1 MRFLKT
7 YTLFLFALFAVSC
20 IKYDMSYP
28 RILAEFTEFT
38 AEGAKSVTIDPA
50 TMTVFIT
57 LDEQSDLAQV
67 KVQSVALNEKASFK
81 GGDLP
86 SVLDLRNPYKVTLS
100 MYQDYI
106 WTIKA
111 EQPVER
117 YVKCANQVGDASI
130 SVNRRE
136 VYVYISMSQRLK
148 YLEIKDMKLDLVG
161 SEVLSTTG
169 YHVEDNVSV
178 EKTLDCSFPMILDCT
193 NARTFAVQTRT
204 GVEEWKLIAIPV
216 EVPAQISSVSPWTW
230 SADVSAT
237 FDGTS
242 EPPVIMY
249 KQLDQTEWLSVP
261 EENVTVDGIDYSV
274 HIDGL
279 EPLTQYEVKLIF
291 LGEDLPGTTFMTC
304 APVQLPNFN
313 FDQWWSPD
321 NGALWYPYAQGAD
334 PTVWDSANAGTA
346 GFGLG
351 SSTVPETN
359 DVVSG
364 KAVRMTS
371 KYAAVKFAAGNLFTG
386 KFRSV
391 VGTSGADLDWGVP
404 FTSRPKALKGWYK
417 YQPALVNY
425 KGNAKVEN
433 PTEYDQGQLQVLL
446 VETDSPYRV
455 LPVKVDGKTTNGP
468 TYKDQNTI
476 IDLATHETVIARGLR
491 NLTISDSDSDGNA
504 DWVEFVL
511 PLEYR
516 DTRTPTYVV
525 VTAASSYLGDFFTGG
540 DGSVL
545 MIDELEFVYE

>member
-111 EQPVER
+111 DQPVER

-321 NGALWYPYAQGAD
+321 NGSLWYPYAQGAD
-334 PTVWDSANAGTA
+334 PTVWDSANKGAAT
-346 GFGLG
+346 FIG
-351 SSTVPETN
+351 SSTTPEEQ
-359 DVVSG
+359 DVISG
-364 KAVRMTS
+364 KALRMES
-371 KYAAVKFAAGNLFTG
+371 KYAVIAFAAGNIYTG
-386 KFRSV
+386 KFGQIAG
-391 VGTSGADLDWGVP
+391 VGAILDWGTP
-404 FTSRPKALKGWYK
+404 FSSRPSGLKGYYK
-417 YQPALVNY
+417 YTPKPINRVKAPYENI
-425 KGNAKVEN
+425 KGQMDKCQIQIFLTDWDTTFEINTTAGKFVDFANDEHIIAYAK
-433 PTEYDQGQLQVLL
+433 L
-446 VETDSPYRV
+446 ETDQQT
-455 LPVKVDGKTTNGP
+455 DG
-468 TYKDQNTI
+468 Y
-476 IDLATHETVIARGLR
+476 
-491 NLTISDSDSDGNA
+491 
-504 DWVEFVL
+504 VEFNL

-516 DTRTPTYVV
+516 DKYRKPKFIVISCC
-525 VTAASSYLGDFFTGG
+525 SSYLGDYFTGG
-540 DGSVL
+540 EGSVL
-545 MIDELEFVYE
+545 LIDEFELLYE